1 MDTLSPP
8 LQSASSMLSEFN
20 PTATLEWI
28 RRSRDEGTE
37 AFKAAVHGAAG
48 AIYNGDEGE
57 MLSAVLA

>member
-1 MDTLSPP
+1 
-8 LQSASSMLSEFN
+8 MLSEFN

-48 AIYNGDEGE
+48 ALYNGDEGE